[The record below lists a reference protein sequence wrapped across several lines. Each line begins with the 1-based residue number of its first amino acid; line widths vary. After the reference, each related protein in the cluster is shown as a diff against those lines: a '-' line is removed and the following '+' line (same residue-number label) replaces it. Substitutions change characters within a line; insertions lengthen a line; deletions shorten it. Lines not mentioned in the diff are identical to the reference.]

1 MDSKEERLG
10 AGPGGA
16 VSPVARRRDPD
27 TMGSG
32 SWALQWWGSRHP
44 TLPSQPGDTGTGL
57 GDGRWPRS
65 CPCPAPLWSQESC
78 RLFLWCLG
86 YARAPP
92 RSQAHLEGTGSA
104 SPESGRRGLGRHLL
118 SAGVAGRKRSHRA
131 MGSDVWVGPWR
142 PHRPRGPIGALY
154 RGPGPKYKLPPSTG
168 YIMHDPSRPR
178 APAFTF
184 GARLPAQQTSC
195 GPGPG
200 HLVPA
205 RMTVRGLDSAP
216 AYSIFGRPRHAAPF
230 LTPGPGRY
238 FPERAGNAAYPS
250 APRHTIAPRNWGLR
264 LESQTPD
271 TRALRLPRG
280 EPWGLQAPGPPVLDA
295 AADFV
300 PPRQHP
306 ESRPCSLQRGPGRL
320 QFQGQ
325 GSEAGKGARVGIE
338 GQRGE
343 LGGREPKACRQH

>member
-32 SWALQWWGSRHP
+32 SWALQRWGSRHP
-44 TLPSQPGDTGTGL
+44 TLPSQPGDTGTG
-57 GDGRWPRS
+57 
-65 CPCPAPLWSQESC
+65 
-78 RLFLWCLG
+78 
-86 YARAPP
+86 
-92 RSQAHLEGTGSA
+92 
-104 SPESGRRGLGRHLL
+104 
-118 SAGVAGRKRSHRA
+118 VAGRKRFHRA

-216 AYSIFGRPRHAAPF
+216 AYSIFGRPRQVLPGESRECGVPQRASAHHRSPKLGPPPGVTNPRPRDLHYAFA
-230 LTPGPGRY
+230 PGPARSRQSLGA
-238 FPERAGNAAYPS
+238 ELL
-250 APRHTIAPRNWGLR
+250 HLR
-264 LESQTPD
+264 PQRGGQLLRGPQQD

-306 ESRPCSLQRGPGRL
+306 ESRPCSLQRGPAP
-320 QFQGQ
+320 
-325 GSEAGKGARVGIE
+325 EASWLDL
-338 GQRGE
+338 RGPA
-343 LGGREPKACRQH
+343 LGLPGPDDDRGGR

>member
-32 SWALQWWGSRHP
+32 SWALQRWGSRHP
-44 TLPSQPGDTGTGL
+44 TLPSQPGDTGT
-57 GDGRWPRS
+57 
-65 CPCPAPLWSQESC
+65 
-78 RLFLWCLG
+78 
-86 YARAPP
+86 
-92 RSQAHLEGTGSA
+92 
-104 SPESGRRGLGRHLL
+104 
-118 SAGVAGRKRSHRA
+118 GVAGRKRSHRA

-264 LESQTPD
+264 LESQTPGPGTYTMPSLLGPRVVGKVSAPNYSIYGRSAVGSFCED
-271 TRALRLPRG
+271 LSKTPGPCAYHAVNPGVYKPRAPQFSMLPRTSFPQG
-280 EPWGLQAPGPPVLDA
+280 NTLNPGPA
-295 AADFV
+295 AYNVDQHRKPRGWTFGIRHSDYLAPMMTEADGD
-300 PPRQHP
+300 P
-306 ESRPCSLQRGPGRL
+306 
-320 QFQGQ
+320 
-325 GSEAGKGARVGIE
+325 
-338 GQRGE
+338 
-343 LGGREPKACRQH
+343 LGGRCAADVS

>member
-32 SWALQWWGSRHP
+32 SWALQRWGSRHP
-44 TLPSQPGDTGTGL
+44 TLPSQPGDTGT
-57 GDGRWPRS
+57 
-65 CPCPAPLWSQESC
+65 
-78 RLFLWCLG
+78 
-86 YARAPP
+86 
-92 RSQAHLEGTGSA
+92 
-104 SPESGRRGLGRHLL
+104 
-118 SAGVAGRKRSHRA
+118 GVAGRKRSHRA

-306 ESRPCSLQRGPGRL
+306 ESRPCSLQRGPAPEASRL
-320 QFQGQ
+320 DLRDPALGLP
-325 GSEAGKGARVGIE
+325 GPDDD
-338 GQRGE
+338 RG
-343 LGGREPKACRQH
+343 